1 MRRHV
6 LAALVI
12 FVLALAEGS
21 LLPAMLGDLPRPNL
35 VLIVA
40 STWAVLRGNEGFLW
54 AGFGGLWLDLTSGA
68 PFGLHL
74 LGLPLGNLV
83 AIVVDQIPNPMPWL
97 RATNWVAVAT
107 AVFYAVALGVLAIA
121 QRPFDLAF
129 AVQNV
134 VLPALVINPLLTLP
148 TFALLLRLQRRL
160 RTQESFLA
168 LR

>member
-1 MRRHV
+1 VRRHV
-6 LAALVI
+6 FAGLVL
-12 FVLALAEGS
+12 FLLALAEGS
-21 LLPAMLGDLPRPNL
+21 FLPAVLGDLPRPNL

-40 STWAVLRGNEGFLW
+40 SVWAVLRGNEGFLW
-54 AGFGGLWLDLTSGA
+54 ASFGGLWLDLTSGA

-83 AIVVDQIPNPMPWL
+83 AIVVDQVPNPLPWL
-97 RATNWVAVAT
+97 RATNWVAVVT

-121 QRPFDLAF
+121 QRPVNLAF

-134 VLPALVINPLLTLP
+134 VLPALILNPLLTLP
-148 TFALLLRLQRRL
+148 TFALLQRLQRRL
-160 RTQESFLA
+160 RAQESFLA